1 MTAPNME
8 TELSDANG
16 NAISYFL
23 YIQKFYEEYEQLQL
37 EHSRLRQQLNDHA
50 VLPKND
56 NQIVPT
62 NENNNNNNNNRTAD
76 DLSTELDSE
85 KKQNKS
91 LKTEVGYLQEQV
103 RKAQKR
109 YNELL
114 NVIKHD
120 KDRQGDNDATIFE
133 KKIEQQNLKI
143 SQLENENKELKES
156 VEFITA
162 ENDVLT
168 ESLKDL
174 EDTRF
179 KERVE
184 WLKEKENHEEALVY
198 YRNLC
203 NNSNENKQEIV
214 ELSAK
219 LSELEETNEKL
230 KQKYVRNRKVWEDNE
245 KNLTNE
251 IERIDSF
258 IAVLV
263 DTLKKLPE
271 SLKNCTEL
279 KEIITLIEQNEVD
292 KSIRAWVFN
301 QSAHWM

>member
-1 MTAPNME
+1 ME

-91 LKTEVGYLQEQV
+91 FKTEVGYLQEQV

-203 NNSNENKQEIV
+203 NNSKENKQEIV

-292 KSIRAWVFN
+292 KSIRA
-301 QSAHWM
+301 

>member
-91 LKTEVGYLQEQV
+91 FKTEVGYLQEQV

-203 NNSNENKQEIV
+203 NNSKENKQEIV

-292 KSIRAWVFN
+292 KSIRA
-301 QSAHWM
+301 

>member
-292 KSIRAWVFN
+292 KSIRA
-301 QSAHWM
+301 

>member
-120 KDRQGDNDATIFE
+120 KDRQGPYFLIFG
-133 KKIEQQNLKI
+133 
-143 SQLENENKELKES
+143 
-156 VEFITA
+156 F
-162 ENDVLT
+162 
-168 ESLKDL
+168 
-174 EDTRF
+174 
-179 KERVE
+179 
-184 WLKEKENHEEALVY
+184 VY
-198 YRNLC
+198 PNFL
-203 NNSNENKQEIV
+203 
-214 ELSAK
+214 L
-219 LSELEETNEKL
+219 L
-230 KQKYVRNRKVWEDNE
+230 
-245 KNLTNE
+245 
-251 IERIDSF
+251 
-258 IAVLV
+258 
-263 DTLKKLPE
+263 
-271 SLKNCTEL
+271 
-279 KEIITLIEQNEVD
+279 
-292 KSIRAWVFN
+292 
-301 QSAHWM
+301 

>member
-1 MTAPNME
+1 M
-8 TELSDANG
+8 
-16 NAISYFL
+16 
-23 YIQKFYEEYEQLQL
+23 
-37 EHSRLRQQLNDHA
+37 
-50 VLPKND
+50 
-56 NQIVPT
+56 
-62 NENNNNNNNNRTAD
+62 
-76 DLSTELDSE
+76 
-85 KKQNKS
+85 
-91 LKTEVGYLQEQV
+91 
-103 RKAQKR
+103 
-109 YNELL
+109 
-114 NVIKHD
+114 
-120 KDRQGDNDATIFE
+120 
-133 KKIEQQNLKI
+133 
-143 SQLENENKELKES
+143 
-156 VEFITA
+156 
-162 ENDVLT
+162 T

-203 NNSNENKQEIV
+203 NNSKENKQEIV

-292 KSIRAWVFN
+292 KSIRA
-301 QSAHWM
+301 